1 LKASS
6 REDQGL
12 KLFLTPNKKIVNARV
27 DSSLSFTIHS
37 PYELPGSYDLI
48 HTTLFD
54 FGFDLDVFITPEIIR
69 TDENLRTLD
78 PTERGCYF
86 PGERKLEYFQIY
98 TRKNCE
104 FECFSRALNDS
115 EIHCVSYYAV
125 RDNVTEVC
133 DYREELKLR
142 RLTMIWSASNCQCL
156 DECDSLKYKTEVI
169 SHSLINKSEATLEF
183 KFKDIGIVP
192 LLRYQPFTF
201 SDFLAQSGGIL
212 GLIAGISM
220 LSIVEL
226 CYFLSL
232 RWIVNGCRW
241 FKRKLSRNFE
251 SVEDN

>member
-1 LKASS
+1 
-6 REDQGL
+6 
-12 KLFLTPNKKIVNARV
+12 
-27 DSSLSFTIHS
+27 
-37 PYELPGSYDLI
+37 LI

-54 FGFDLDVFITPEIIR
+54 YGFDFEILITPEIIR
-69 TDENLRTLD
+69 TDDTLRTLT

-86 PGERKLEYFQIY
+86 PDERKLEYFQVY

-104 FECFSRALNDS
+104 FECFSKTLNEA
-115 EIHCVSYYAV
+115 EIHCVPYYAV

-133 DYREELKLR
+133 DYRKYLGLK
-142 RLTMIWSASNCQCL
+142 RLTMMASKSDCHCL
-156 DECDSLKYKTEVI
+156 DECNSLRYKTEII

-183 KFKDIGIVP
+183 KFKDFDVVP
-192 LLRYQPFTF
+192 LRRYHTFTF

-232 RWIVNGCRW
+232 RWIVNCWR
-241 FKRKLSRNFE
+241 FLKRKFKSA
-251 SVEDN
+251 